1 MIIIILYQ
9 FMDKCILLDKNNYVR
24 TCHWMQYYWNIN
36 DLIRVKN
43 IIEKERL
50 RRWMV
55 RDEKKKKR
63 KKEKMNFSTLL
74 ITLAIR

>member
-1 MIIIILYQ
+1 
-9 FMDKCILLDKNNYVR
+9 
-24 TCHWMQYYWNIN
+24 MQYYWNIN

-63 KKEKMNFSTLL
+63 KKEKNELQYV
-74 ITLAIR
+74 IDNVGD

>member
-1 MIIIILYQ
+1 
-9 FMDKCILLDKNNYVR
+9 
-24 TCHWMQYYWNIN
+24 MQYYWNIN

-63 KKEKMNFSTLL
+63 KKEKNEFQYV
-74 ITLAIR
+74 IDNVGD

>member
-1 MIIIILYQ
+1 
-9 FMDKCILLDKNNYVR
+9 
-24 TCHWMQYYWNIN
+24 MQYYWNIN